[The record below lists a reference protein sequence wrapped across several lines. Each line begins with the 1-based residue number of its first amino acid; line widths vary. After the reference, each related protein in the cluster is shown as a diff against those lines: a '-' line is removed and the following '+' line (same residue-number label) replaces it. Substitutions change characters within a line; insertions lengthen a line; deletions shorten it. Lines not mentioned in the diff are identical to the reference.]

1 MMGARTLRWLAVVI
15 SVLAGSQLG
24 HGLVYSA
31 RYGLDAGRYESVG
44 VHAYFP
50 MLATTLGA
58 VVGLGLMVG
67 VLLVAAARSLWLTP
81 PGSRMRG
88 TVRFLDVLAV
98 AFVAQLAV
106 FICQETIE
114 ALAAGGP
121 VPTVG
126 DQILWGAL
134 GQLPAAVIAAAAIV
148 WLLTRVEEAWTAL
161 IDASPPLVF
170 QPRDAALAA
179 AAQPEPDGRLRL
191 SSVFASAFRKRG
203 PPRRPVVV

>member
-1 MMGARTLRWLAVVI
+1 MMGGRTLRWLAVVL

-50 MLATTLGA
+50 MLATPLGA
-58 VVGLGLMVG
+58 VVGVGLMVG
-67 VLLVAAARSLWLTP
+67 LLLVAAARSLWLTQ

-88 TVRFLDVLAV
+88 TVRFVDVLAV

-114 ALAAGGP
+114 ALAAGRP

-134 GQLPAAVIAAAAIV
+134 GQLPAAVVAAAAIV
-148 WLLTRVEEAWTAL
+148 WLLTRVEEACTAL
-161 IDASPPLVF
+161 VEAAPRLAF
-170 QPRDAALAA
+170 KPRDAALASGGR
-179 AAQPEPDGRLRL
+179 PESDGRLRL
-191 SSVFASAFRKRG
+191 GSVFASAFRKRG